1 MWRKT
6 QWHPE
11 NLNSRPLSSVPM
23 LVQNLGSSLGE
34 AWNQVPYIEVKERRT
49 KVVDHCRLVGGS
61 FDKQGNLQGLCWAAT
76 VPDRSLHLPTGTLK
90 VFVAAL
96 TGSVMYAV
104 QMVWTEPISRLCPW
118 DSFWRGKASRMHI
131 PRLRE
136 GVRTSDCPRVTFT
149 FYVPTWKRW
158 MVRNSYS
165 LHPQQLLLLSLL
177 FIFLTPLG
185 VQWNTIVVLRCIFFT
200 RLNIFSCAYLSSVNL
215 LEGSFSLPMF
225 LVKLLGVFL

>member
-34 AWNQVPYIEVKERRT
+34 AWNQVPYTEVKERRT

-131 PRLRE
+131 PRTGE
-136 GVRTSDCPRVTFT
+136 GMKAFDCLGAAGRSCPLDDLL
-149 FYVPTWKRW
+149 KD
-158 MVRNSYS
+158 YS
-165 LHPQQLLLLSLL
+165 SWLALSILHTPPPPPPSTICQEQGVSLAWRRL
-177 FIFLTPLG
+177 MGSSLVALEAD
-185 VQWNTIVVLRCIFFT
+185 TIAT
-200 RLNIFSCAYLSSVNL
+200 T
-215 LEGSFSLPMF
+215 
-225 LVKLLGVFL
+225 